1 MKNKTTYPRNFF
13 SKAMRQNKALAFALI
28 MLCSAFSFAQDYQIV
43 GEAVYPEG
51 PTCEYP
57 KIFDPNAEQISI
69 PNNLIMARD
78 GADTNGA
85 ACSNFVVS
93 YNGFTAEAQAAFQ
106 FAVDIWS
113 NTIES
118 SVPIRINANYTAL
131 GPGVLGSAAPNG
143 YFEVTGA
150 GIPPNTLFPR
160 ALAEKLT
167 GSDTDPFPP
176 QASIDIN
183 CNFSNAVNWYFGT
196 DANPFFNQFD
206 FVSVVLHELGHGL
219 GFAGF
224 GRPNGSNTQ
233 GLLRNGGFVS
243 TYDNFV
249 ENGAGVSILDFTDP
263 SADLLQQFTGGN
275 LFTNSAAA
283 IAANGGVAPE
293 YWAPNPFNQGSSYS
307 HWDDFVFPNNNINSL
322 MTPSIGNGQA
332 NHNTGPITRGL
343 FEDMGW
349 TLCPALSVDDFT
361 LESLE
366 VAPNPF
372 SDNLRIT
379 LPGNY
384 NDSDFNISIFDVN
397 GRVVLNKDVSSI
409 NRTIDM
415 DLSELRT
422 SIYFMTIEDDVTGLS
437 VTKKIIRQ

>member
-1 MKNKTTYPRNFF
+1 MKNKTTYPRDFF
-13 SKAMRQNKALAFALI
+13 SKALAFVLMI
-28 MLCSAFSFAQDYQIV
+28 SCSTLVFAQDYQIV
-43 GEAVYPEG
+43 GEAVYLDE

-57 KIFDPNAEQISI
+57 RIFDPNNEQISI
-69 PNNLIMARD
+69 PNELILARD
-78 GADTNGA
+78 GAGSNGT
-85 ACSNFVVS
+85 ACSTFVVS
-93 YNGFTAEAQAAFQ
+93 YNGFTQEAQDAFQ

-131 GPGVLGSAAPNG
+131 GPGVLGSASANG
-143 YFEVTGA
+143 FFEVTGA

-183 CNFSNAVNWYFGT
+183 CNFSSSINWYFGT

-224 GRPNGSNTQ
+224 ARPNGANTE

-243 TYDNFV
+243 AYDNFV
-249 ENGAGVSILDFTDP
+249 ENGAGTSILDFPDP
-263 SADLLQQFTGGN
+263 SFQLLQQLTGGN
-275 LFTNSAAA
+275 LFSNSPAAV
-283 IAANGGVAPE
+283 AANAGVPPE

-307 HWDDFVFPNNNINSL
+307 HWDDNIFPNDNINSL

-332 NHNTGPITRGL
+332 NHNTGPITNGL
-343 FEDMGW
+343 FLDMGW
-349 TLCPALSVDDFT
+349 TLCPALSVNEFT

-372 SDNLRIT
+372 NDNIRIT

-384 NDSDFNISIFDVN
+384 NDSDFNISILDVN
-397 GRVVLNKDVSSI
+397 GRVVLDKDVSSI

-415 DLSELRT
+415 DLSQLKA
-422 SIYFMTIEDDVTGLS
+422 SIYFMTIEDDVTGLT
-437 VTKKIIRQ
+437 VTKKIVRQ